1 MTLSRRDFAAAL
13 PALMKGSKLAAAQQ
27 GKVQARLP
35 SGVYVFADLPV
46 RRTDTLEYRPI
57 LRGQTVDA
65 CTFSVHESSLA
76 PGSEP
81 HPPHHHKGEEMFLIL
96 DGTLEVTING
106 AASRV
111 TGGSVA
117 FIGSGDEHGIRN
129 VGEKPAKYYVI
140 ELGPQK

>member
-1 MTLSRRDFAAAL
+1 MNLSRRGFAAVL
-13 PALMKGSKLAAAQQ
+13 PALIAGSHLAATQQ
-27 GKVQARLP
+27 GQAEAHLP
-35 SGVYVFADLPV
+35 SGVYLFADLPV
-46 RRTDTLEYRPI
+46 RSTANLEYRPI
-57 LRGQTVDA
+57 MEGQTVDA
-65 CTFSVHESSLA
+65 CHFSVHESSLA
-76 PGSEP
+76 PNNEP

-106 AASRV
+106 TASRV
-111 TGGSVA
+111 TRGSVA